1 MKSWNEQDGRL
12 RQTFAIAET
21 GHEVRIPGGA
31 LDSVI
36 RLATAEAILHDLRE
50 DEKFTRVMRGIDPL
64 IVKYLRMSEKI
75 LFKAEELILGGITAG
90 QLKSILN
97 QCQHVNVTL
106 SAVPVAMCDNM
117 EHDDLRAI
125 VKAATSSD
133 NCCSCGE
140 PWTRCPG
147 WSSGA
152 EWWWPGCARMG
163 RCGEVRWMNKRARYL
178 RLQRKKAFRKSR
190 WRKRDERVFWGLIR
204 MAQRITGKT
213 LEELAN
219 LKPVSVSDEMTKLR
233 VGLYKMGVKW
243 LDHSERNKDMPEY
256 DIERTWFEIKGN
268 KWSVIHGHGSYGGWF
283 LDGPDAGLL
292 EVMTSVVN
300 GGDPVGWLTAE
311 QVLEEVRKWL

>member
-50 DEKFTRVMRGIDPL
+50 DEKFTRVMRGIDPK

-117 EHDDLRAI
+117 EHDDLRKI

-133 NCCSCGE
+133 NCSSCVRSGDE
-140 PWTRCPG
+140 VKACELRKALDTVPGMEQRGGMVVAGMCPY
-147 WSSGA
+147 GA
-152 EWWWPGCARMG
+152 M
-163 RCGEVRWMNKRARYL
+163 
-178 RLQRKKAFRKSR
+178 
-190 WRKRDERVFWGLIR
+190 WG
-204 MAQRITGKT
+204 
-213 LEELAN
+213 
-219 LKPVSVSDEMTKLR
+219 DEM
-233 VGLYKMGVKW
+233 
-243 LDHSERNKDMPEY
+243 DE
-256 DIERTWFEIKGN
+256 
-268 KWSVIHGHGSYGGWF
+268 
-283 LDGPDAGLL
+283 
-292 EVMTSVVN
+292 
-300 GGDPVGWLTAE
+300 
-311 QVLEEVRKWL
+311 